1 MRPQDVKSHGL
12 LEVGAA
18 ALLIG
23 DIEAKAKDQSR
34 KYTGNQDLPDIDQ
47 LLQPSTATMASNHAS
62 SHSHLKAITAA
73 KRLKP
78 DPQQTWLVFFIFPH
92 YFLPSCFSFFFNA
105 SLSTSFISSL
115 FCYFL
120 ITWIPVLF
128 LLLAT
133 ENLYHV
139 PFIQYDTIQNL
150 TVCPV
155 SAAILPCN
163 LLFSLE
169 SLQGLLMLPVQ
180 MKQEVMFF

>member
-92 YFLPSCFSFFFNA
+92 CFLPSCFSFFFNA

-115 FCYFL
+115 FCY
-120 ITWIPVLF
+120 
-128 LLLAT
+128 LLD
-133 ENLYHV
+133 NM
-139 PFIQYDTIQNL
+139 DS
-150 TVCPV
+150 
-155 SAAILPCN
+155 SAFFTTCN
-163 LLFSLE
+163 
-169 SLQGLLMLPVQ
+169 
-180 MKQEVMFF
+180 